1 MANGSDTGSL
11 CFEQT
16 SSIEMLIFN
25 APIDCTFC
33 GLPSSE
39 SASISGSA
47 SFSNR
52 RVGWPNRPV
61 QWAVAVYGQLQQQQQ
76 QRGHAYFIRQI
87 LGAPLKLLATPPRR
101 GPSNALAAVLLLHP
115 DYIQWELEFMW
126 FGQSIYYIASQFRRC
141 QLRTKYPIC
150 VYEFYFDYKTT
161 ANYDDVLWNIQW
173 KRLTGFLQLP
183 LSLPFPIII
192 RSNLPACRNPFP
204 ADIAHALPT
213 AVLFAVLVRL

>member
-11 CFEQT
+11 CFEQA

-33 GLPSSE
+33 GLPSSV

-87 LGAPLKLLATPPRR
+87 LGAPLKLLATPPW
-101 GPSNALAAVLLLHP
+101 PIKCPCCCAAPWLYSV
-115 DYIQWELEFMW
+115 
-126 FGQSIYYIASQFRRC
+126 GARIY
-141 QLRTKYPIC
+141 
-150 VYEFYFDYKTT
+150 V
-161 ANYDDVLWNIQW
+161 
-173 KRLTGFLQLP
+173 
-183 LSLPFPIII
+183 I
-192 RSNLPACRNPFP
+192 RSVNILYSLAIPPLPITDQISDLCLR
-204 ADIAHALPT
+204 I
-213 AVLFAVLVRL
+213 LFRL